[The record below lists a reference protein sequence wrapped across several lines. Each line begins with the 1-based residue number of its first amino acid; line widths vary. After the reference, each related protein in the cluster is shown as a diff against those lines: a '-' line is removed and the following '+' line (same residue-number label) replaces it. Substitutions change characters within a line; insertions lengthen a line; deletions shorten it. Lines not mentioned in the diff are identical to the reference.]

1 MGVAEGEKETFSIVD
16 TATEIDGKTRKRV
29 KRQRINER
37 RIYTRSSSLEMQHV
51 VNKIRK
57 QRRQGENK
65 EDGKKEQGRGLSDKR
80 KMRQRNIICAS
91 ELRD

>member
-51 VNKIRK
+51 VN
-57 QRRQGENK
+57 NK
-65 EDGKKEQGRGLSDKR
+65 EAEKTRREQGRWEKR
-80 KMRQRNIICAS
+80 TRKRVIRQKKDETEKYHMC
-91 ELRD
+91 E